1 MAWNTH
7 IPVPR
12 PPAPTA
18 LSPPV
23 VVPGPVSTAG
33 CSAAGC
39 FASDGTWMQRADW
52 SGPTIIEKSARSG
65 TVMLQLYLSRL
76 PLTTPVVD
84 RHKYLCQRPNYASP
98 PSAPTISYIAPVM
111 SGALEQGD

>member
-39 FASDGTWMQRADW
+39 FASDGTWMQRVG
-52 SGPTIIEKSARSG
+52 SQLLGPKGLCS
-65 TVMLQLYLSRL
+65 LQGGLIGC
-76 PLTTPVVD
+76 P
-84 RHKYLCQRPNYASP
+84 
-98 PSAPTISYIAPVM
+98 
-111 SGALEQGD
+111 